1 MALVAIDNLAEV
13 LLYRHLQFTFEASE
27 EMGSRLPLPR
37 YAQRDRDRLRQDFD
51 RRVSLAMTKHEGPFT
66 FAYPEPVLDHVDA
79 TTFRVAHR
87 YRNGVYHED
96 RDNQALLDPLARL
109 YLSAVGRAW
118 CRAQPAMS
126 MGGLAERLSEL
137 PHVARTANGGLV
149 SLPYAVEAI
158 ADELLQNVEVDPRDL
173 AQRLATDL
181 LQRAD
186 GTDAARRELV
196 RCGLAADAHSEM
208 LRAAELRHL
217 HRADPELVRLQEE
230 ASGILGQLVAQAD
243 GLPVDDL
250 RARFQSA
257 EAEQRERIVELRSTF
272 RPRLNL
278 ATASSTRKAA
288 QRLRQLRDLDRLL
301 THYEVHDD
309 RLRLLEGCLAWID
322 REWDQLVNMEEEIAR
337 GK

>member
-1 MALVAIDNLAEV
+1 LNVS
-13 LLYRHLQFTFEASE
+13 TFERQHHRSRHRTAS
-27 EMGSRLPLPR
+27 
-37 YAQRDRDRLRQDFD
+37 AC
-51 RRVSLAMTKHEGPFT
+51 
-66 FAYPEPVLDHVDA
+66 
-79 TTFRVAHR
+79 
-87 YRNGVYHED
+87 RNKS
-96 RDNQALLDPLARL
+96 ALNT
-109 YLSAVGRAW
+109 
-118 CRAQPAMS
+118 
-126 MGGLAERLSEL
+126 
-137 PHVARTANGGLV
+137 RTANGGLV

-217 HRADPELVRLQEE
+217 HRADPELVRLQDE

-250 RARFQSA
+250 RARFQAA
-257 EAEQRERIVELRSTF
+257 EAEQRERIVELRI